1 MNWFNLLFSR
11 PVLVFATLALTVAEF
26 VGTADRPWNWIIS
39 ICMFIL
45 IHEIVNWRRE
55 KNTSNRLKRNYERI
69 QRRVLR
75 LIADLSELAANEYDL
90 WMIDLYVPR
99 SSKLV
104 RELSIALTDVRIP
117 LHEIQLNHKLF
128 GQCFKESREGLWW
141 NIELISQSVSTL
153 QSADRNSWSKLDLL
167 VNNELKQIYGVIRIY
182 PIVGSLGTNCLGLL
196 VVHTKCDSEIATKAL
211 GALTHSMGIR
221 RLAEACHDIH
231 DQMKK

>member
-1 MNWFNLLFSR
+1 MNWLNLLLSR
-11 PVLVFATLALTVAEF
+11 PILVVATLALTIAEF
-26 VGTADRPWNWIIS
+26 IGPADRPWNWIIG
-39 ICMFIL
+39 ICIFIL

-55 KNTSNRLKRNYERI
+55 QNISNRLKRNYESI

-75 LIADLSELAANEYDL
+75 LIADLSELTANEYDL

-117 LHEIQLNHKLF
+117 FHEIPLNHGLF
-128 GQCFKESREGLWW
+128 GRCFKESCQGLWW
-141 NIELISQSVSTL
+141 NIELIPQPISTPQL
-153 QSADRNSWSKLDLL
+153 EDHNFWDRLDYF
-167 VNNELKQIYGVIRIY
+167 NIELEKTYGVISVH
-182 PIVGSLGTNCLGLL
+182 PIVDALGKNCLGLL
-196 VVHTKCDSEIATKAL
+196 VVHTKRDSETATKAL
-211 GALTHSMGIR
+211 GSLTQSMGKR